1 MSSSDN
7 TTGEAT
13 MAEPTL
19 QDVMDRLD
27 RMEKRLDGRI
37 DSVNRRLT
45 GIENRLTSM
54 EQVIIKLTAASP
66 VPV

>member
-1 MSSSDN
+1 
-7 TTGEAT
+7 

-27 RMEKRLDGRI
+27 RMEERLDGRI

-54 EQVIIKLTAASP
+54 GQVIIKLTAASP